1 MSLMLDRECAPE
13 AEYSE
18 KESFGRMAARVLMLS
33 VMVTALIAGLY
44 MVFGGNSGTDPLA
57 AGNSADKPAAVAEK
71 PAAVAEKPAPVKPKP
86 LTYEEKVAKA
96 AAALPKAS
104 SLSTGEKRSELLK
117 YLKAVGVKVPSAGAP
132 ATAASGACTLLKD
145 GTSPTTLINGVATE
159 GGYSKAQSK
168 AFLLGASTLYCPGQA
183 KNFR

>member
-1 MSLMLDRECAPE
+1 MSLMLDRDCAPE
-13 AEYSE
+13 AEDAE
-18 KESFGRMAARVLMLS
+18 KESFGRTAARVLLLS
-33 VMVTALIAGLY
+33 VVVTALVAGLY

-57 AGNSADKPAAVAEK
+57 TGNATQKPAATADKPAAA
-71 PAAVAEKPAPVKPKP
+71 KPKP
-86 LTYEEKVAKA
+86 LTYEQKVVKA

-104 SLSTGEKRSELLK
+104 SLSTSEKRSELIA
-117 YLKAVGVKVPSAGAP
+117 YLKTVGVKVPSAGAP
-132 ATAASGACTLLKD
+132 ATAASNACALLAD
-145 GTSPTTLINGVATE
+145 GTSPTALINGIATE

>member
-44 MVFGGNSGTDPLA
+44 MVLGGNSGTDPLA
-57 AGNSADKPAAVAEK
+57 AGNSADK